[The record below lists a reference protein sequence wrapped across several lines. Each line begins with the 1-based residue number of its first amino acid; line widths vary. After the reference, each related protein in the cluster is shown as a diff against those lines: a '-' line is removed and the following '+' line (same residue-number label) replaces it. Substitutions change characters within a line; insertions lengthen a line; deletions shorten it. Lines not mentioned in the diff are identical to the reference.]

1 MTKEAFNTYL
11 TEINRAYL
19 RGDATEHTHRPALKE
34 LIEAL
39 GKKITAT
46 NEPRR
51 VKCGAPDFVVTR
63 RKRTLDEKIG
73 YIECKDI
80 GTNLSQAAKT
90 EQIKKKIFAKLA
102 QFFTNRLYWQ
112 HRILFEYTI

>member
-1 MTKEAFNTYL
+1 
-11 TEINRAYL
+11 
-19 RGDATEHTHRPALKE
+19 LKE

-39 GKKITAT
+39 EKKITAT

-90 EQIKKKIFAKLA
+90 EQIKKRYLPSLHNFILTDYIEKKRKKISLVCIRRTSVSGK
-102 QFFTNRLYWQ
+102 TR
-112 HRILFEYTI
+112 R